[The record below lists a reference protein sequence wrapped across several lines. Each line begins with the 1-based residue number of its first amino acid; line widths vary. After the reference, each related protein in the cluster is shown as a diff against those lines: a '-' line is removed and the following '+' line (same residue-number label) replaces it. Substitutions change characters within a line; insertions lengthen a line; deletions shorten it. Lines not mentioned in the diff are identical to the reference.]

1 MEEEHAA
8 ADSRTKKAIRR
19 KQNGRTIARVRRRGK
34 IERVEILRLGAVDG
48 GGGGGGGNGGGLRAA
63 ELEIVSFLMPVV
75 EM

>member
-48 GGGGGGGNGGGLRAA
+48 GGGGGGNGGGLRAA